1 MANFSRQILNF
12 LKSLGVDPKKEVPV
26 VPKSN
31 SCASPGDILFFR
43 YSLKNTR
50 GVRLFLV
57 TEPITRQAGTGNLLL
72 TGYKIPTHGTYTP
85 DSLESLYNKR
95 ELPKEN
101 YRTYI
106 MSRIYGP
113 LRRVR
118 KK

>member
-12 LKSLGVDPKKEVPV
+12 LKSIQADPEDNVHI
-26 VPKSN
+26 VPKGM
-31 SCASPGDILFFR
+31 SCAVPGDILFFR
-43 YSLKNTR
+43 YSLKRKR
-50 GVRLFLV
+50 GMRLFLV
-57 TEPITRQAGTGNLLL
+57 TEPVVKEARTGNILL
-72 TGYKIPTHGTYTP
+72 TGFKMPTQGNYTP
-85 DSLESLYNKR
+85 DSIRSLYTNK

-106 MSRIYGP
+106 LSKIYGP